1 MLDKDCHIIHLPE
14 VTSTNSYAKEMLKDK
29 RPPEGTVIVADHQT
43 AGKGQDG
50 NSWESEA
57 GKNILMTLILY
68 PSFVEISS
76 QFRISMAVALGIID
90 FLKEIL
96 PDQRIL
102 IKWPNDIYV
111 GKGKIGGI
119 LINNEIMGDHF
130 EHVIAGIGLNVNQ
143 LRFPTE
149 LADSATSLLLASGKE
164 VDRACLLGALLG
176 LLLIR
181 GHLGYPCR
189 LEWRWPE
196 WMGWIKKVF
205 PLAISNILG
214 SNLIMVFLIFP
225 ADLFYWSGP
234 ILNHIDKSA
243 AFALGS
249 GILVTAIYCAG
260 LLIRRKER
268 IFNIGIDSALVLLIY
283 AASLII
289 FYHLR

>member
-14 VTSTNSYAKEMLKDK
+14 VTSTNSYSKEMLKDK

-43 AGKGQDG
+43 AGKGQDD

-90 FLKEIL
+90 FLKGIL
-96 PDQRIL
+96 PDQQVL

-143 LRFPTE
+143 LAFSSDIPNPV
-149 LADSATSLLLASGKE
+149 SLKTISGQEYSLQDMTLRLCDCVMRRYEQLKHE
-164 VDRACLLGALLG
+164 SFSRIETDYLKFLLG
-176 LLLIR
+176 LN
-181 GHLGYPCR
+181 
-189 LEWRWPE
+189 EWRE
-196 WMGWIKKVF
+196 YIYQGKTITARITGVNEFGRLILETDGAVIECDIKEI
-205 PLAISNILG
+205 AY
-214 SNLIMVFLIFP
+214 
-225 ADLFYWSGP
+225 LFESY
-234 ILNHIDKSA
+234 
-243 AFALGS
+243 
-249 GILVTAIYCAG
+249 
-260 LLIRRKER
+260 
-268 IFNIGIDSALVLLIY
+268 
-283 AASLII
+283 
-289 FYHLR
+289 